1 MHKSI
6 LKISIRSYLVGLEV
20 YHFIYFPTMHIRAA
34 NAIAILCGSTG
45 SPESSLLVY
54 VYVISTKFSFICSNL
69 DWLLSIKQFFT
80 NV

>member
-1 MHKSI
+1 
-6 LKISIRSYLVGLEV
+6 
-20 YHFIYFPTMHIRAA
+20 MHIRAA

-45 SPESSLLVY
+45 SPESSLL

-80 NV
+80 NVCYHKFVASLTLMAS